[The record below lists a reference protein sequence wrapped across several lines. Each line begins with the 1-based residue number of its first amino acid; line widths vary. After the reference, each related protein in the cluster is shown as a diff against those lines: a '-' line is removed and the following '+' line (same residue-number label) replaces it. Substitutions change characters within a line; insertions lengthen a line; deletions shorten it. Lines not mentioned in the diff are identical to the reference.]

1 MLTEGIRAA
10 AGQDEFLELLVTQLR
25 HQDPL
30 EPIGQQ
36 DFLAQL
42 AQFST
47 LQGVEELNTNFSKML
62 DLQQNFL
69 RVQELSQGA
78 ALIGES
84 VRYKATE
91 KAVAFES
98 GVVTGLHIEGEDVL
112 AQINGESIPI
122 AQVVGLGAWPPVDV
136 ASSDNAG

>member
-1 MLTEGIRAA
+1 MLTEGITAA
-10 AGQDEFLELLVTQLR
+10 SGQDEFLELLVTQLR

-30 EPIGQQ
+30 EPVGQQ

-47 LQGVEELNTNFSKML
+47 LQGVEELNSNFSKML

-78 ALIGES
+78 ALIGQS
-84 VRYKATE
+84 VRYKVTEASSAT
-91 KAVAFES
+91 S
-98 GVVTGLHIEGEDVL
+98 GVVAGLHIEGSDVHV
-112 AQINGESIPI
+112 QINGDSIPI
-122 AQVVGLGAWPPVDV
+122 SQVVGLGEAPPAV
-136 ASSDNAG
+136 ATPFESP